1 MVGVM
6 VEHHLSDIRL
16 LGYSLAGEESVV
28 AAPEL
33 NVCFDVGRAPRE
45 IIAIDHVLLTHG
57 HMDHAAGL
65 AYYFS
70 QRNFIGTAPGTAL
83 VPASHD
89 GPIRDLMRVC
99 GDIEGHVSP
108 ANIVPMNPGEE
119 FELRRG
125 LVERTFALNH
135 GVPAL
140 GFSIIDVRLKLKPE

>member
-6 VEHHLSDIRL
+6 VEHVLSDIRM
-16 LGYSLAGEESVV
+16 LGYSLAREESVL

-33 NVCFDVGRAPRE
+33 NVCLEVGRAPRE

-83 VPASHD
+83 VPAPLER
-89 GPIRDLMRVC
+89 PIRELMRVW
-99 GDIEGHVSP
+99 GDIEGHISP
-108 ANIVPMNPGEE
+108 ANVVPMN
-119 FELRRG
+119 
-125 LVERTFALNH
+125 
-135 GVPAL
+135 
-140 GFSIIDVRLKLKPE
+140 